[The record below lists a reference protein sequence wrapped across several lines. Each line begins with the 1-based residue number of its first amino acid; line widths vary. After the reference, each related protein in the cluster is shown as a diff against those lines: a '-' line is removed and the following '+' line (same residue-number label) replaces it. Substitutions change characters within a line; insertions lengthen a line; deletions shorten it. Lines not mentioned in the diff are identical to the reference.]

1 MKLLLLNINK
11 GYKRKKLESL
21 PDIRNFS
28 SKYNSCNISF
38 TNNNKSSNSIN
49 QTTKA
54 SLSKNNSSISL
65 INKGVKKLKKIKLN
79 NSMNCVSDFKS
90 YFPKTN
96 TNKTFLKLLKNA
108 DEIIKIRNSA
118 NKFAMVGGKNFSR
131 FFNVTQGKE
140 ISKTNYSID
149 FLRKKRT
156 EISLK
161 NYLMEQA
168 VINFN
173 IKFDKDYQE
182 FHDFISIKE
191 EDILGKVIK
200 IREKTESILNKEK
213 SLNDLLQTQI
223 KNSVKTFFA
232 LQKFGEFFH
241 EIIETPFLY
250 SQIPNKISVKF
261 NYEDVANAIINLYEK
276 EEKYNKLNEKLNNE
290 NLFMSKYLQMEDLVL
305 FMIDMKRAL
314 DIEIKNEINNF
325 KKESKLIYQMK
336 EQYERE
342 LKFYKEEK
350 NLIDLDLKKN
360 NIYAYSNLDDILN
373 FIVEL
378 GLEVGVKGP
387 LPKKKEQYFDEFIPY
402 AKSTMR
408 ALEKMENEINKYID
422 SIEKI
427 IEEEKSHK
435 KNIINEIILNQKN
448 SNKLEFK
455 MSFKQIQEK
464 IKLEKD
470 MKTFEKAKKLVL
482 KGRIVYK
489 LPSLKHNKT
498 IKIIEIK
505 EENKDDELYY
515 SDTEKEVEEKK
526 DK

>member
-1 MKLLLLNINK
+1 
-11 GYKRKKLESL
+11 
-21 PDIRNFS
+21 
-28 SKYNSCNISF
+28 
-38 TNNNKSSNSIN
+38 
-49 QTTKA
+49 
-54 SLSKNNSSISL
+54 
-65 INKGVKKLKKIKLN
+65 
-79 NSMNCVSDFKS
+79 
-90 YFPKTN
+90 
-96 TNKTFLKLLKNA
+96 
-108 DEIIKIRNSA
+108 
-118 NKFAMVGGKNFSR
+118 
-131 FFNVTQGKE
+131 
-140 ISKTNYSID
+140 
-149 FLRKKRT
+149 
-156 EISLK
+156 
-161 NYLMEQA
+161 
-168 VINFN
+168 
-173 IKFDKDYQE
+173 
-182 FHDFISIKE
+182 
-191 EDILGKVIK
+191 
-200 IREKTESILNKEK
+200 
-213 SLNDLLQTQI
+213 
-223 KNSVKTFFA
+223 
-232 LQKFGEFFH
+232 
-241 EIIETPFLY
+241 
-250 SQIPNKISVKF
+250 
-261 NYEDVANAIINLYEK
+261 
-276 EEKYNKLNEKLNNE
+276 
-290 NLFMSKYLQMEDLVL
+290 
-305 FMIDMKRAL
+305 
-314 DIEIKNEINNF
+314 
-325 KKESKLIYQMK
+325 MK

-360 NIYAYSNLDDILN
+360 NIYAYSNLDYILN

-435 KNIINEIILNQKN
+435 NNIINEIILNQKN

-470 MKTFEKAKKLVL
+470 MKTFEKAKKLVM

>member
-1 MKLLLLNINK
+1 
-11 GYKRKKLESL
+11 
-21 PDIRNFS
+21 
-28 SKYNSCNISF
+28 
-38 TNNNKSSNSIN
+38 
-49 QTTKA
+49 
-54 SLSKNNSSISL
+54 
-65 INKGVKKLKKIKLN
+65 
-79 NSMNCVSDFKS
+79 
-90 YFPKTN
+90 
-96 TNKTFLKLLKNA
+96 
-108 DEIIKIRNSA
+108 
-118 NKFAMVGGKNFSR
+118 
-131 FFNVTQGKE
+131 
-140 ISKTNYSID
+140 
-149 FLRKKRT
+149 
-156 EISLK
+156 
-161 NYLMEQA
+161 
-168 VINFN
+168 
-173 IKFDKDYQE
+173 
-182 FHDFISIKE
+182 
-191 EDILGKVIK
+191 
-200 IREKTESILNKEK
+200 
-213 SLNDLLQTQI
+213 
-223 KNSVKTFFA
+223 
-232 LQKFGEFFH
+232 
-241 EIIETPFLY
+241 
-250 SQIPNKISVKF
+250 
-261 NYEDVANAIINLYEK
+261 
-276 EEKYNKLNEKLNNE
+276 
-290 NLFMSKYLQMEDLVL
+290 MSKYLQMEDLVL

-402 AKSTMR
+402 AKNTMR

-470 MKTFEKAKKLVL
+470 MKTFEKAKKLVM

>member
-1 MKLLLLNINK
+1 
-11 GYKRKKLESL
+11 
-21 PDIRNFS
+21 
-28 SKYNSCNISF
+28 
-38 TNNNKSSNSIN
+38 
-49 QTTKA
+49 
-54 SLSKNNSSISL
+54 
-65 INKGVKKLKKIKLN
+65 
-79 NSMNCVSDFKS
+79 
-90 YFPKTN
+90 
-96 TNKTFLKLLKNA
+96 
-108 DEIIKIRNSA
+108 
-118 NKFAMVGGKNFSR
+118 
-131 FFNVTQGKE
+131 
-140 ISKTNYSID
+140 
-149 FLRKKRT
+149 
-156 EISLK
+156 
-161 NYLMEQA
+161 MEQA

-213 SLNDLLQTQI
+213 SLNNLLQTQI

-250 SQIPNKISVKF
+250 NKIPNKISLKF

-276 EEKYNKLNEKLNNE
+276 EEKYNKLPEKLNNE

-325 KKESKLIYQMK
+325 KEESKLIYQMK

-360 NIYAYSNLDDILN
+360 NIYAYSNLDYILN

-470 MKTFEKAKKLVL
+470 MKTFEKAKKLVM

-515 SDTEKEVEEKK
+515 ADTEKEVEKKK

>member
-1 MKLLLLNINK
+1 
-11 GYKRKKLESL
+11 
-21 PDIRNFS
+21 
-28 SKYNSCNISF
+28 
-38 TNNNKSSNSIN
+38 
-49 QTTKA
+49 
-54 SLSKNNSSISL
+54 
-65 INKGVKKLKKIKLN
+65 
-79 NSMNCVSDFKS
+79 
-90 YFPKTN
+90 
-96 TNKTFLKLLKNA
+96 
-108 DEIIKIRNSA
+108 
-118 NKFAMVGGKNFSR
+118 
-131 FFNVTQGKE
+131 
-140 ISKTNYSID
+140 
-149 FLRKKRT
+149 
-156 EISLK
+156 
-161 NYLMEQA
+161 
-168 VINFN
+168 
-173 IKFDKDYQE
+173 
-182 FHDFISIKE
+182 
-191 EDILGKVIK
+191 
-200 IREKTESILNKEK
+200 
-213 SLNDLLQTQI
+213 
-223 KNSVKTFFA
+223 
-232 LQKFGEFFH
+232 
-241 EIIETPFLY
+241 
-250 SQIPNKISVKF
+250 
-261 NYEDVANAIINLYEK
+261 
-276 EEKYNKLNEKLNNE
+276 
-290 NLFMSKYLQMEDLVL
+290 
-305 FMIDMKRAL
+305 
-314 DIEIKNEINNF
+314 
-325 KKESKLIYQMK
+325 MK